1 MRRLFFG
8 FAGAVLAA
16 ALAGSCK
23 EDPTASLAGGVA
35 GVKFEYAYRE
45 ITISDSFRTFAVE
58 FDPAGNPLPPSATV
72 TSCSN
77 AVAAIA
83 PASDAPKVR
92 TAFYIKAKTYGSTC
106 VVVAAGRFADTMQV
120 ATFPRAIRVSGRD
133 TVVSGA
139 SNQYTFAYFD
149 AANADVTAQGVPAPG
164 WRVDST
170 KRGVPTQAGVLS
182 GFDPGIVRLTAA
194 FPVGPG
200 SDTLTDTKPVFVD
213 PRPFSGT
220 AAGTSGAPTDTVR
233 FLRDAAATR
242 FNQDTSLHATFDFT
256 RTPTFVA
263 RKTLDSL
270 YVIVPPLGAT
280 APSDLVIVRVDNN
293 KVAEKVTFTSTTTS
307 LLDRYDRASDDPTTA
322 PAITANGDYYITL
335 SGICKKGVV
344 TLPADDC
351 DDFFKVTNATAASV
365 TVSVQ
370 LDWSAGP
377 DLDLYGLDDALK
389 FCLVD
394 GPPKVCPG
402 ATTSDPEKVSIAIPA
417 GKTYFIYVN
426 LFDAAGTPATV
437 ARLRVSG
444 LP

>member
-35 GVKFEYAYRE
+35 GVKFEYAYCE

-220 AAGTSGAPTDTVR
+220 AAGTSGAPTDTLR
-233 FLRDAAATR
+233 LLRDAAARR
-242 FNQDTSLHATFDFT
+242 FNQGSSLAATFDFT
-256 RTPTFVA
+256 LVPTFVA
-263 RKTLDSL
+263 RKTADSL
-270 YVIVPPLGAT
+270 YVIVPPLGRTGA
-280 APSDLVIVRVDNN
+280 SDVVIVRVDSGN
-293 KVAEKVTFTSTTTS
+293 VAEKLTFTSTTAS
-307 LLDRYDRASDDPTTA
+307 LLDHYDRASDDPSTA
-322 PAITANGDYYITL
+322 PVLGANGDYYIVL
-335 SGICKKGVV
+335 SGVCKDGSV
-344 TLPADDC
+344 TLPTDDC
-351 DDFFKVTNATAASV
+351 DDFFSVTNGLARPDTISV
-365 TVSVQ
+365 R
-370 LDWSAGP
+370 LDWASGP
-377 DLDLYGLDDALK
+377 DLDILW
-389 FCLVD
+389 C
-394 GPPKVCPG
+394 KVVTCSGTGNVISGGG
-402 ATTSDPEKVSIAIPA
+402 ATTSDPENSTVIIPA
-417 GKTYFIYVN
+417 GATWYLWIN
-426 LFDAAGTPATV
+426 LFDSTALPATL
-437 ARLRVSG
+437 ARVRVSG
-444 LP
+444 KG

>member
-83 PASDAPKVR
+83 PA
-92 TAFYIKAKTYGSTC
+92 
-106 VVVAAGRFADTMQV
+106 
-120 ATFPRAIRVSGRD
+120 
-133 TVVSGA
+133 
-139 SNQYTFAYFD
+139 
-149 AANADVTAQGVPAPG
+149 
-164 WRVDST
+164 
-170 KRGVPTQAGVLS
+170 
-182 GFDPGIVRLTAA
+182 
-194 FPVGPG
+194 

-351 DDFFKVTNATAASV
+351 DDFFKVTNATAEIGRA
-365 TVSVQ
+365 
-370 LDWSAGP
+370 
-377 DLDLYGLDDALK
+377 
-389 FCLVD
+389 
-394 GPPKVCPG
+394 
-402 ATTSDPEKVSIAIPA
+402 
-417 GKTYFIYVN
+417 YV
-426 LFDAAGTPATV
+426 
-437 ARLRVSG
+437 
-444 LP
+444 

>member
-1 MRRLFFG
+1 
-8 FAGAVLAA
+8 
-16 ALAGSCK
+16 
-23 EDPTASLAGGVA
+23 VA

-58 FDPAGNPLPPSATV
+58 FDQAGNPLPPSATV

-77 AVAAIA
+77 IAAIA
-83 PASDAPKVR
+83 SASDAPKVR
-92 TAFYIKAKTYGSTC
+92 TAFYIKAKTYGSAC
-106 VVVAAGRFADTMQV
+106 VVAAAGRFADTMQV

-149 AANADVTAQGVPAPG
+149 AANADVTAQGVPAPA
-164 WRVDST
+164 WSVDST

-220 AAGTSGAPTDTVR
+220 VAGTSGAPTDTVML
-233 FLRDAAATR
+233 LRDAAATR

-263 RKTLDSL
+263 RKTADSL
-270 YVIVPPLGAT
+270 YVIVPPLGKT
-280 APSDLVIVRVDNN
+280 GPSDLVIVRVDNN
-293 KVAEKVTFTSTTTS
+293 KVAEKVSFNSTTAS
-307 LLDRYDRASDDPTTA
+307 LLDHYDRASDDPTTA
-322 PAITANGDYYITL
+322 PAITANGDHYITL
-335 SGICKKGVV
+335 SGICKKGVA

-351 DDFFKVTNATAASV
+351 DDYFKVTNATAASV

-370 LDWSAGP
+370 LNWSAGP
-377 DLDLYGLDDALK
+377 DIDLYGLDDALT
-389 FCLVD
+389 FCKID
-394 GPPKVCPG
+394 ANCAG
-402 ATTSDPEKVSIAIPA
+402 ATTNNPEKVSFAIPS

-426 LFDAAGTPATV
+426 LFDAAGTTATL
-437 ARLRVSG
+437 ARVRVSG